1 MNLVPRTQFTM
12 EAVLKNQNLFITKKD
27 LKDAVFTECF
37 EISLSVPIVLVCDG
51 LAQEIKRLLSQKGL
65 PVEPLFELDIT
76 ATDSLLTTFI
86 MRRKERF
93 AIYIVNH

>member
-1 MNLVPRTQFTM
+1 M
-12 EAVLKNQNLFITKKD
+12 EAVTKSEKLFVTKKD
-27 LKDAVFTECF
+27 LKEAIFAECL

-51 LAQEIKRLLSQKGL
+51 LAQEIKRMLSQKGL

-76 ATDSLLTTFI
+76 ATDSVLSTFI

>member
-1 MNLVPRTQFTM
+1 M
-12 EAVLKNQNLFITKKD
+12 EAATKSEKLFVTKKD
-27 LKDAVFTECF
+27 LKEAIFAECL

-51 LAQEIKRLLSQKGL
+51 LAQDIKRMLSQKGL

-76 ATDSLLTTFI
+76 ATDSVLTTFI